1 MLSGCRGLLME
12 FPPELEAV
20 EGAKNLRDWFGY
32 WPNFHDAEVIS
43 LHLNR
48 SATSSLLLHT
58 WEMTK
63 ETDER
68 GYYVLAKHVVVEFV
82 LEEIL
87 DLSLNGFSHQNVLFG
102 LTVERGENGFR
113 LALDDSHGIAGTI
126 DAKRVWIRLTP
137 GKPNETL

>member
-1 MLSGCRGLLME
+1 ME
-12 FPPELEAV
+12 LPPELEAV

-63 ETDER
+63 ETDEH

-87 DLSLNGFSHQNVLFG
+87 DLSLSGFSHQNVLFG
-102 LTVERGENGFR
+102 LAVHRIENGFR
-113 LALDDSHGIAGTI
+113 LTLGDSYGIAGTI
-126 DAKRVWIRLTP
+126 
-137 GKPNETL
+137 